1 MHNMVDKSVN
11 LNWDEWKIIILNP
24 NKKEKKEK
32 KKKKKRKRTS
42 SGEDGP
48 SNFLIT
54 ETQRS
59 SHAQRAL
66 QSFQFLI
73 KSSVD
78 IN

>member
-1 MHNMVDKSVN
+1 MKNYNTKPQQ
-11 LNWDEWKIIILNP
+11 KR
-24 NKKEKKEK
+24 KKR
-32 KKKKKRKRTS
+32 KKKKKRKRTA

>member
-32 KKKKKRKRTS
+32 KEKKRKRTS

-66 QSFQFLI
+66 QSFKFLI
-73 KSSVD
+73 KLSVD